1 MLDSVFIHTIMGED
15 MNIIRL
21 NLRNYRSFPELEVYF
36 QPIGVNVL
44 VGVNGAG
51 KSTVLDAIGSM
62 MQHMVARLKTESGR
76 GAPIAEA
83 DIMVGANEASIS
95 LCFEENGDTY
105 SFEATGARR
114 GYSRVNTVSR
124 FTDLAKWSASYR
136 DARSQGK
143 QVIYPLLAHY
153 RVNRVVDKV
162 PKRQKALD
170 NADPLNGY
178 IGSLSG
184 QGDFRHFFAWYREQ
198 EDYENEQLR
207 ENRSYRDQPLEA
219 VRCAL
224 GAVLPQLENIHI
236 TRRPQAMVA
245 TKGGKRIEI
254 SQLSD
259 GEKCYMALVG
269 DIACRLARFHE
280 GTDHPADSIL
290 ASPGIVL
297 IDELDLHLHPQWQ
310 REAIRKLP
318 VIFPGIQFIITTHSP
333 QMIGE
338 VNPERVQYLT
348 AGKPSTDMM
357 PTSIGMTSGEI
368 LEQHMGSS
376 ELSEDARKLA
386 DRVLCAINAGDIPA
400 ARVRLDE
407 FCQALPNARSLP
419 LYATLL
425 AELEFMS

>member
-1 MLDSVFIHTIMGED
+1 MGID

-21 NLRNYRSFPELEVYF
+21 SLRNYRSFPELEVNF

-44 VGVNGAG
+44 VGVNGSG

-83 DIMVGANEASIS
+83 DIMVGASEASIGI
-95 LCFEENGDTY
+95 CFEENENAY
-105 SFEATGARR
+105 SFEVAGTRL
-114 GYSRVNTVSR
+114 GYSRVNMSSR
-124 FTDLAKWSASYR
+124 FTDLAKWSAAYR
-136 DARSQGK
+136 DARSEGK

-153 RVNRVVDKV
+153 RVNRVVNKV
-162 PKRQKALD
+162 PKRQKAPD
-170 NADPLNGY
+170 IGDPLNGY
-178 IGSLSG
+178 TGSLSG
-184 QGDFRHFFAWYREQ
+184 QGDFRHFFAWFREQ
-198 EDYENEQLR
+198 EDYENEQRR
-207 ENRSYRDQPLEA
+207 EDHSYRDQPLEA

-224 GAVLPQLENIHI
+224 SAVLPQLENIHI

-280 GTDHPADSIL
+280 GTDHSADMIL
-290 ASPGIVL
+290 ASPGVVL

-318 VIFPGIQFIITTHSP
+318 LIFPGIQFIITTHSP

-338 VNPERVQYLT
+338 VKPDYIQYLT
-348 AGKPSTDMM
+348 AGKPSTEKKR
-357 PTSIGMTSGEI
+357 TSIGMTSGEI
-368 LEQHMGSS
+368 LEQHMGSK

-386 DRVLCAINAGDIPA
+386 DHVLCAINAGDIPTA
-400 ARVRLDE
+400 KERLEE
-407 FCQALPNARSLP
+407 FCHALPNARSLP

>member
-1 MLDSVFIHTIMGED
+1 MGID

-21 NLRNYRSFPELEVYF
+21 NLRNYRSFPELEVHF
-36 QPIGVNVL
+36 QPVGVNVL
-44 VGVNGAG
+44 VGVNGSG

-83 DIMVGANEASIS
+83 DIMVGASEASIGI
-95 LCFEENGDTY
+95 CFEENGNTY
-105 SFEATGARR
+105 SFEVAGARLGFSR
-114 GYSRVNTVSR
+114 GGMSSR
-124 FTDLAKWSASYR
+124 FTDLAKWSAAYR
-136 DARSQGK
+136 DARSQNK

-153 RVNRVVDKV
+153 RVNRVVNKV

-170 NADPLNGY
+170 SGDPLNGY
-178 IGSLSG
+178 TGSLSG

-207 ENRSYRDQPLEA
+207 EDRSYRDQPLEA

-224 GAVLPQLENIHI
+224 SAVLPQLENIHV

-280 GTDHPADSIL
+280 GTNHTADMIL

-318 VIFPGIQFIITTHSP
+318 HIFPGIQFIITTHSP

-338 VNPERVQYLT
+338 VEPDHIQYLT
-348 AGKPSTDMM
+348 AGKPSTETKR
-357 PTSIGMTSGEI
+357 TSIGMTSGEI
-368 LEQHMGSS
+368 LEQHMGSK
-376 ELSEDARKLA
+376 ELSEDARKPA
-386 DRVLCAINAGDIPA
+386 EQVLRAINAGDIPA
-400 ARVRLDE
+400 AKARLEE